1 MLCAKTLASGL
12 GAKFQA
18 YEAIPGHCSL
28 VFKQYIS
35 HGKPIHTFETLECFK
50 KP

>member
-18 YEAIPGHCSL
+18 YEAIPRHCSL
-28 VFKQYIS
+28 IFKQYIS
-35 HGKPIHTFETLECFK
+35 HGKPIQTFETLECFK